1 MEIFGVGPLE
11 FLLILVI
18 ALVIL
23 GPEDMVGTAR
33 KIGQW
38 IYRVVRSPTWRA
50 IIESTNELRNLPQQI
65 VRDAGLQEAVNEV
78 KQTASDVRSQMTETT
93 SAISGEMA
101 AATRDINS
109 EMRAATGDV
118 AKELNAASPTALL
131 TNEEIRAA
139 ALKRA
144 LAEGENAAPPEIIW
158 PENNVAGSDPNL
170 LTAPGEPVVSAS
182 DSPTALE
189 DASATTSA
197 ATEET
202 LASGA
207 NADAAGPEP
216 FAQALGTS
224 NEIQSDTSVEP
235 GENATPGAPMG
246 LMPPAMIDPE
256 QQEVFPAQQ
265 GTLPEQRETSHEVS
279 QAAAAV
285 QASEEEPAHHL
296 SDPIA
301 GGPMAQYVAG
311 ITPLAAS
318 KPEAPGA
325 PLSLP
330 GMDNGFEAR
339 MQDQMAEM
347 LKALEK
353 LEQASLAPAPPGE
366 TPAVPDSNQEA

>member
-101 AATRDINS
+101 AATRDIS
-109 EMRAATGDV
+109 GEMRAATGDV

-131 TNEEIRAA
+131 SNEEIRAA
-139 ALKRA
+139 AMKKA

-158 PENNVAGSDPNL
+158 PDSNAAGSDPNL
-170 LTAPGEPVVSAS
+170 LTAPGESGAPAT
-182 DSPTALE
+182 DSPAALE
-189 DASATTSA
+189 DASAAPSA
-197 ATEET
+197 ATEEPP
-202 LASGA
+202 ASST
-207 NADAAGPEP
+207 DAYVAGLVT
-216 FAQALGTS
+216 FSQALGIS
-224 NEIQSDTSVEP
+224 NEMLSDISVEP
-235 GENATPGAPMG
+235 GENATPSAPMG
-246 LMPPAMIDPE
+246 YMPPAMISPE
-256 QQEVFPAQQ
+256 QQETTPA
-265 GTLPEQRETSHEVS
+265 V
-279 QAAAAV
+279 
-285 QASEEEPAHHL
+285 PANDEAHAPQP

-301 GGPMAQYVAG
+301 GGPMAQW
-311 ITPLAAS
+311 TAS
-318 KPEAPGA
+318 PSDAPSTL
-325 PLSLP
+325 PSLQ
-330 GMDNGFEAR
+330 GMDNGFEDR
-339 MQDQMAEM
+339 LNDQMAEM
-347 LKALEK
+347 LKAIEK

-366 TPAVPDSNQEA
+366 TPATPESDQES